1 MSSEKLTVE
10 PVVPVGVVDAPPAW
24 VGVVLVSPGPAS
36 VGVGVTDVFT
46 GTWAGLNARKANN
59 KINNKSRKASA
70 ISIHFFEA
78 GFAGSVS
85 VTASGVAGTVSGS
98 GATTD
103 SSLTG
108 LTTSEFFSVI

>member
-1 MSSEKLTVE
+1 MSTKIIN
-10 PVVPVGVVDAPPAW
+10 
-24 VGVVLVSPGPAS
+24 
-36 VGVGVTDVFT
+36 VF
-46 GTWAGLNARKANN
+46 GYVANDNQFIVKAQDFNIR
-59 KINNKSRKASA
+59 INNNTANGNS
-70 ISIHFFEA
+70 ETPNPLEYLLA

-108 LTTSEFFSVI
+108 LTSSEFGSVMEM